1 MTPKQV
7 QLVKRSLGA
16 ALLRPDR
23 LAGFFFAELFARDA
37 GLWRRFRTGIAM
49 RGSELIDGLCSIVDS
64 IERLHP
70 IVPVL
75 EWLAFQGARQGI
87 GERQYQAV
95 AGALVAALEA
105 ELRDSFTLEHRL
117 AWDAASRSVIAVMAR
132 ALAAEPL
139 AA

>member
-7 QLVKRSLGA
+7 QLVKRSFEA
-16 ALLRPDR
+16 AAIRPDR

-37 GLWRRFRTGIAM
+37 VLWRRFRAGAGA
-49 RGSELIDGLCSIVDS
+49 RDAALFDGLGAIVGSIDR
-64 IERLHP
+64 IHP

-75 EWLAFQGARQGI
+75 EWLAFQGARHGI
-87 GERQYQAV
+87 GEAEYQAIRE
-95 AGALVAALEA
+95 ALVAALA
-105 ELRDSFTLEHRL
+105 SMLGAFTAEHRA
-117 AWDAASRSVIAVMAR
+117 AWTAAGHEVASVMVR